1 MKFIQT
7 QDKYNLSQ
15 IEMKRNGLNNG
26 GLLNKRYTNLCNK
39 DIDNPYDQLILLFLI
54 NRLNKI
60 TK

>member
-26 GLLNKRYTNLCNK
+26 RLLNKRYTNLCNK
-39 DIDNPYDQLILLFLI
+39 DIDNPCDQLILLFLI